1 MTTIADV
8 WLSSSIDPWRSL
20 GFSDYLLRQ
29 PDGSTVPCIS
39 IAGLGFQF
47 VTHIVQP
54 IVQPSVTGSCVS
66 GWTVISDDAVTDSID
81 GVATQV
87 ISERQP
93 APELIHE
100 LAVTA
105 IDHIVIT
112 TGSLER
118 TCGAITEQ
126 LGLPLKRIRDAG
138 HGVRQGFHRAGSLIL
153 EIVERPDLAP
163 ETPAEIWGAVF
174 VVDDLDAAVA
184 WLGPDAIGAPRDAV
198 QNGRRIASVKKEVG
212 LGLPVALMSPH
223 VR

>member
-8 WLSSSIDPWRSL
+8 WLTSSIDPWRRL
-20 GFSDYLLRQ
+20 GFSDYPIAQ
-29 PDGSTVPCIS
+29 SDGLVVPCIH
-39 IAGLGFQF
+39 IAGLGFRFLPQ
-47 VTHIVQP
+47 IVE
-54 IVQPSVTGSCVS
+54 PSVLGSCVT
-66 GWTVISDDAVTDSID
+66 GWTVRSDDATTNSVD
-81 GVATQV
+81 GVATRV
-87 ISERQP
+87 IAELEP
-93 APELIHE
+93 APELTHE

-126 LGLPLKRIRDAG
+126 LCLPLKRIRDAG

-163 ETPAEIWGAVF
+163 ETPAEIWGLVF
-174 VVDDLDAAVA
+174 VVNDLETAVA
-184 WLGPDAIGAPRDAV
+184 WLGPDAVGATRDAV
-198 QNGRRIASVKKEVG
+198 QNGRRIASIKKEVG

>member
-1 MTTIADV
+1 MTTIADL
-8 WLSSSIDPWRSL
+8 WLSSSIEPWHRL
-20 GFSDYLLRQ
+20 GFSSFSVGQ
-29 PDGSTVPCIS
+29 PDGLSVSCIS
-39 IAGLGFQF
+39 IAGLGFRF
-47 VTHIVQP
+47 LPEIAA
-54 IVQPSVTGSCVS
+54 PSASGSYAT
-66 GWTVISDDAVTDSID
+66 GWTVRSDDATTHSVD
-81 GVATQV
+81 GVATRV
-87 ISERQP
+87 IAELQP
-93 APELIHE
+93 MPELTHQF
-100 LAVTA
+100 AVTA
-105 IDHIVIT
+105 IDHVVIT

-163 ETPAEIWGAVF
+163 ETSAEIWGVVF
-174 VVDDLDAAVA
+174 VVDDLDSAIA

-198 QNGRRIASVKKEVG
+198 QHGRRIASIKKDVG

>member
-1 MTTIADV
+1 MTTISDV
-8 WLSSSIDPWRSL
+8 WMSSSIDAWRRL
-20 GFSDYLLRQ
+20 GFSDVLISQ
-29 PDGSTVPCIS
+29 PDGLKVPCVS
-39 IAGLGFQF
+39 IAGLGFRF
-47 VTHIVQP
+47 LP
-54 IVQPSVTGSCVS
+54 ELSDPSALGSCVS
-66 GWTVISDDAVTDSID
+66 GWTLVSNPESEAHDMSFID
-81 GVATQV
+81 GIATRVVAKSVATPQ
-87 ISERQP
+87 S
-93 APELIHE
+93 AHA

-105 IDHIVIT
+105 IDHLVIT

-138 HGVRQGFHRAGSLIL
+138 HGVRQGFHRAGSIIL

-163 ETPAEIWGAVF
+163 ETAAEIWGVVF
-174 VVDDLDAAVA
+174 VVEDLDGAVA

-198 QNGRRIASVKKEVG
+198 QNGRRIASIKKEVG

>member
-8 WLSSSIDPWRSL
+8 WLSSSVDPWKRL
-20 GFSDYLLRQ
+20 GFSDYPIAQ
-29 PDGSTVPCIS
+29 PDGSVVPCIP
-39 IAGLGFQF
+39 IAGLGFRF
-47 VTHIVQP
+47 LPHIVE
-54 IVQPSVTGSCVS
+54 PSASGSCAT
-66 GWTVISDDAVTDSID
+66 GWTVRSDDATTNSVD
-81 GVATQV
+81 GVATRV
-87 ISERQP
+87 IAELQP
-93 APELIHE
+93 APDLTHE

-112 TGSLER
+112 TGSLDR

-153 EIVERPDLAP
+153 EIVERPDLDP
-163 ETPAEIWGAVF
+163 ETPAEIWGVVF
-174 VVDDLDAAVA
+174 VVEDLDATVA
-184 WLGPDAIGAPRDAV
+184 WLGPDAVGATRDAV

-223 VR
+223 MR

>member
-1 MTTIADV
+1 V
-8 WLSSSIDPWRSL
+8 R
-20 GFSDYLLRQ
+20 
-29 PDGSTVPCIS
+29 
-39 IAGLGFQF
+39 
-47 VTHIVQP
+47 
-54 IVQPSVTGSCVS
+54 
-66 GWTVISDDAVTDSID
+66 SDDATAHSVD
-81 GVATQV
+81 GVATRV
-87 ISERQP
+87 IAELQP
-93 APELIHE
+93 VPELTHQF
-100 LAVTA
+100 AVTA

-163 ETPAEIWGAVF
+163 ETSAEIWGVVF
-174 VVDDLDAAVA
+174 VVDDLDSAIA

-198 QNGRRIASVKKEVG
+198 QHGRRIASIKKDVG

>member
-8 WLSSSIDPWRSL
+8 WLSSSIDPWARL
-20 GFSDYLLRQ
+20 GFSDYPIAQ
-29 PDGSTVPCIS
+29 PDGSVVSCIS
-39 IAGLGFQF
+39 IAGLGFRF
-47 VTHIVQP
+47 LPHIVE
-54 IVQPSVTGSCVS
+54 PSASGSYAT
-66 GWTVISDDAVTDSID
+66 GWTVRSDDATTHSVD
-81 GVATQV
+81 GVATRV
-87 ISERQP
+87 IAELQP
-93 APELIHE
+93 MPELTHQF
-100 LAVTA
+100 AVTA
-105 IDHIVIT
+105 IDHVVIT

-163 ETPAEIWGAVF
+163 ETSAEIWGVVF
-174 VVDDLDAAVA
+174 VVDDLDSAIA

-198 QNGRRIASVKKEVG
+198 QHGRRIASVKKDVG

>member
-1 MTTIADV
+1 MTTIADL
-8 WLSSSIDPWRSL
+8 WLSSSIDPWHRL
-20 GFSDYLLRQ
+20 GFSSFSVGQ
-29 PDGSTVPCIS
+29 PDGLSVSCIS
-39 IAGLGFQF
+39 IAGLGFRF
-47 VTHIVQP
+47 LPEIAE
-54 IVQPSVTGSCVS
+54 PSASGSCAT
-66 GWTVISDDAVTDSID
+66 GWTVRSDDATTKSVD

-87 ISERQP
+87 MTELQSV
-93 APELIHE
+93 PELTHQF
-100 LAVTA
+100 AVTA

-112 TGSLER
+112 TGSLDR

-163 ETPAEIWGAVF
+163 ETPAEIWGVVF
-174 VVDDLDAAVA
+174 VVEDLDATVA
-184 WLGPDAIGAPRDAV
+184 WLGPDAVGATRDAV
-198 QNGRRIASVKKEVG
+198 QNGRRIASIKKEVG

>member
-20 GFSDYLLRQ
+20 GFSDYPLRQ
-29 PDGSTVPCIS
+29 PDGSTVPCIP
-39 IAGLGFQF
+39 IAGLGFRF
-47 VTHIVQP
+47 VPHIVQP

-118 TCGAITEQ
+118 TCSAITEQ

-153 EIVERPDLAP
+153 EIVERPDMAP

-174 VVDDLDAAVA
+174 VVDDLDATVA
-184 WLGPDAIGAPRDAV
+184 WLGPDAVGATRDAV

>member
-8 WLSSSIDPWRSL
+8 WLSSSIEPWRRL
-20 GFSDYLLRQ
+20 GFSDYSIAQ
-29 PDGSTVPCIS
+29 PDGSVVPYIP
-39 IAGLGFQF
+39 IAGLGFRFLPQ
-47 VTHIVQP
+47 IVES
-54 IVQPSVTGSCVS
+54 SVTGSCVS
-66 GWTVISDDAVTDSID
+66 GWTVVSDDAVTNSID

-87 ISERQP
+87 IAELQP
-93 APELIHE
+93 VPELTHQ

-118 TCGAITEQ
+118 SCGAITEQ

-163 ETPAEIWGAVF
+163 ETPAEVWGVVF
-174 VVDDLDAAVA
+174 VVDDLDATVA
-184 WLGPDAIGAPRDAV
+184 WLGPDAIGATRDAV
-198 QNGRRIASVKKEVG
+198 QNGRRIASIKKEVG

>member
-8 WLSSSIDPWRSL
+8 WLSSSIDPWKRL
-20 GFSDYLLRQ
+20 GFSDYPIAQ
-29 PDGSTVPCIS
+29 PDGSVVSCIP
-39 IAGLGFQF
+39 IAGLGFRF
-47 VTHIVQP
+47 LPHIVE
-54 IVQPSVTGSCVS
+54 PSASGSCAT
-66 GWTVISDDAVTDSID
+66 GWTVRSDEATTNSVD
-81 GVATQV
+81 GVATRV
-87 ISERQP
+87 IAELQP
-93 APELIHE
+93 VPELTHQ
-100 LAVTA
+100 LAITA

-163 ETPAEIWGAVF
+163 ETPAEIWGVVF
-174 VVDDLDAAVA
+174 VVEDLDATVA
-184 WLGPDAIGAPRDAV
+184 WLGPDAVGATRDAV

-223 VR
+223 MR

>member
-8 WLSSSIDPWRSL
+8 WLSSSIEPWRRL
-20 GFSDYLLRQ
+20 GFSSFSVGQ
-29 PDGSTVPCIS
+29 PDGLSVSCIS
-39 IAGLGFQF
+39 IAGLGFRFLPQ
-47 VTHIVQP
+47 IVG
-54 IVQPSVTGSCVS
+54 PSARGSCAT
-66 GWTVISDDAVTDSID
+66 GWTVRSDDATTNSVD
-81 GVATQV
+81 GVATRV
-87 ISERQP
+87 IAELVP
-93 APELIHE
+93 ALELTHE
-100 LAVTA
+100 LAVSA

-112 TGSLER
+112 TGLLER

-163 ETPAEIWGAVF
+163 ETPAEIWGVVF
-174 VVDDLDAAVA
+174 VVDDLDATVA
-184 WLGPDAIGAPRDAV
+184 WLGPDAVGATRDAV
-198 QNGRRIASVKKEVG
+198 QNGRRIASIKKEVG

>member
-8 WLSSSIDPWRSL
+8 WLSSSIDSWRSL
-20 GFSDYLLRQ
+20 GFSDYPLRQ

-39 IAGLGFQF
+39 IAGLGFRF
-47 VTHIVQP
+47 VP
-54 IVQPSVTGSCVS
+54 LIVQPSVTGSCVS

-87 ISERQP
+87 ISEHQP
-93 APELIHE
+93 TPELIHE

-198 QNGRRIASVKKEVG
+198 QNGRRIASFKKEVG

>member
-8 WLSSSIDPWRSL
+8 WLSSSIDPWKRL
-20 GFSDYLLRQ
+20 GFSDYPIAQ
-29 PDGSTVPCIS
+29 PDGSVGSCIP
-39 IAGLGFQF
+39 IAGLGFRF
-47 VTHIVQP
+47 LPHIVQP
-54 IVQPSVTGSCVS
+54 SASGSCAT
-66 GWTVISDDAVTDSID
+66 GWTVQSEDATTNSVD
-81 GVATQV
+81 GVATRV
-87 ISERQP
+87 IAELQP
-93 APELIHE
+93 VPELTHQ
-100 LAVTA
+100 LAITA

-163 ETPAEIWGAVF
+163 ETPAEIWGVVF
-174 VVDDLDAAVA
+174 VVEDLDATVA
-184 WLGPDAIGAPRDAV
+184 WLGPDAVGATRDAV

-223 VR
+223 MR

>member
-8 WLSSSIDPWRSL
+8 WLSSSIDPWRLL
-20 GFSDYLLRQ
+20 GFSDYPIAQ
-29 PDGSTVPCIS
+29 PDGSVVSCIP
-39 IAGLGFQF
+39 IAGLGFRFLPQ
-47 VTHIVQP
+47 IVES
-54 IVQPSVTGSCVS
+54 SVTGGCVS
-66 GWTVISDDAVTDSID
+66 GWTVVSDDAVTDLID

-87 ISERQP
+87 ISELQP
-93 APELIHE
+93 VPELTHE

-118 TCGAITEQ
+118 TCGAITEH

-163 ETPAEIWGAVF
+163 ETPAEIWGVVF

>member
-1 MTTIADV
+1 MTTIADL
-8 WLSSSIDPWRSL
+8 WLSSSIDPWHRL
-20 GFSDYLLRQ
+20 GFSSFSVGQ
-29 PDGSTVPCIS
+29 PDGLSVSCIS
-39 IAGLGFQF
+39 IAGLGFRF
-47 VTHIVQP
+47 LPEIAE
-54 IVQPSVTGSCVS
+54 PSASGSYAT
-66 GWTVISDDAVTDSID
+66 GWTVRSDDATTHSVD
-81 GVATQV
+81 GVATRV
-87 ISERQP
+87 IAELQP
-93 APELIHE
+93 MPELTHQF
-100 LAVTA
+100 AVTA
-105 IDHIVIT
+105 IDHVVIT

-163 ETPAEIWGAVF
+163 ETSAEIWGVVF
-174 VVDDLDAAVA
+174 VVDDLDSAIA

-198 QNGRRIASVKKEVG
+198 QHGRRIASIKKDVG

>member
-1 MTTIADV
+1 MTTIAEL
-8 WLSSSIDPWRSL
+8 WLSSSIDPWHRL
-20 GFSDYLLRQ
+20 GFSSFSVGQ
-29 PDGSTVPCIS
+29 PDGLSVSCIS
-39 IAGLGFQF
+39 IAGLGFRF
-47 VTHIVQP
+47 LPEIAE
-54 IVQPSVTGSCVS
+54 PSASGSYAT
-66 GWTVISDDAVTDSID
+66 GWTVRSDDATTHSVD
-81 GVATQV
+81 GVATRV
-87 ISERQP
+87 IAELQP
-93 APELIHE
+93 MPELTHQF
-100 LAVTA
+100 AVTA

-163 ETPAEIWGAVF
+163 ETSAEIWGVVF
-174 VVDDLDAAVA
+174 VVDDLDSAIA